1 MIALLSPQH
10 KAMLKKFFRSL
21 VKIATKPFYFNLS
34 TKVGN
39 SRFLIPIA
47 NGKGWSNLTSYEA
60 WMVKLMGDILNFR
73 QGAFIDVGAN
83 TGQTLIKLRSFSPDT
98 PYIGF
103 EVNVKSFLILKSV
116 VDVNQLEGCT
126 IIPIGLSNDFGVFP
140 VWSAYE
146 DGTFATIE
154 KELVQNDTMKS
165 QSLGVVAKLDN
176 LIQTGTFENAIK
188 EGIFCI
194 KIDVEGHELEVL
206 EGAADSLSKYR
217 PFIIIEVLNHVL
229 PHKKAA
235 ILDWVKANDYR
246 IQSPNFNASS
256 QVITYLKTDSFRTG
270 EIYNPEESNY
280 LLVPSE
286 YEEWN
291 VSK

>member
-1 MIALLSPQH
+1 MIALLSPQN
-10 KAMLKKFFRSL
+10 KAMLRKLFSSL
-21 VKIATKPFYFNLS
+21 VKNATKPFYFNLS

-39 SRFLIPIA
+39 RRFLIPIA
-47 NGKGWSNLTSYEA
+47 NGKGWPNLLSQEA
-60 WMVKLMGDILNFR
+60 WMVRLMRDLLNFR

-116 VDVNQLEGCT
+116 VDVNKLEGCT

-140 VWSAYE
+140 VWSANE

-154 KELVQNDTMKS
+154 KELVQDDTMQS

-176 LIQTGTFENAIK
+176 LIQMGTFENAIK

-206 EGAADSLSKYR
+206 KGAADSLSKYR

-235 ILDWVKANDYR
+235 ILDWVTTNNYC
-246 IQSPNFNASS
+246 IQTPNFNASS
-256 QVITYLKTDSFRTG
+256 QVMNYLKTDSFRTG
-270 EIYNPEESNY
+270 EIYNPDESNY
-280 LLVPSE
+280 LQPSP
-286 YEEWN
+286 
-291 VSK
+291 S